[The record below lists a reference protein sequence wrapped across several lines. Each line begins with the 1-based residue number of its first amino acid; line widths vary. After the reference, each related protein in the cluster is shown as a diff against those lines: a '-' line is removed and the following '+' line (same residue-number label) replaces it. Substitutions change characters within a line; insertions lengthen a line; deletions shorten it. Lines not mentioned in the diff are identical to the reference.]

1 MVVLVEVRCLK
12 GKRFL
17 WNIFHTPFPE
27 TNIAPWKWMVGR
39 LLSFLGIP
47 IFRGELLNFGVGI
60 GSKDQTPF
68 AGRDTASS
76 RVAQWCLGAITAGY
90 RDWCGRRSLEYWYLG
105 RERPQATRIST
116 MENIHCVIH
125 EHTRYIPALVK
136 TDGSQNGWFLTEFP
150 FSKDHFFRLQ
160 PQLHMRGYAQ
170 IDSGTTVNPLFL

>member
-1 MVVLVEVRCLK
+1 MDGWK
-12 GKRFL
+12 
-17 WNIFHTPFPE
+17 TTFP
-27 TNIAPWKWMVGR
+27 
-39 LLSFLGIP
+39 LGIP

-136 TDGSQNGWFLTEFP
+136 TNGSQNGWFLAEFP
-150 FSKDHFFRLQ
+150 FSKDFLFRLQ
-160 PQLHMRGYAQ
+160 PLVFGDM
-170 IDSGTTVNPLFL
+170 SLFSSTLQGLGFVFKCTWSPVGWLVVQVRCLQA